1 MTKDGRSVPTPA
13 PDVADFDLD
22 ALIAQIT
29 DENRHDELR
38 TGPAVGE
45 EFG

>member
-1 MTKDGRSVPTPA
+1 MIEDGRPVGASA

-29 DENRHDELR
+29 DQNRHDEVC
-38 TGPAVGE
+38 TGPALGA